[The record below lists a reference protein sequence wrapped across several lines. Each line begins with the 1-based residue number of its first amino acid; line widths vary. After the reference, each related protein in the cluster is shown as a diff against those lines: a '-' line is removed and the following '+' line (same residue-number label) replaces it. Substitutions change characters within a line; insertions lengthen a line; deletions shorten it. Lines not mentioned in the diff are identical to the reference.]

1 MMTSDEDSTTPIADT
16 TSGNA
21 VREHGASGP
30 GTEDDT
36 DGHLVGLRRITD
48 AGTDD
53 DTEGN
58 KLK

>member
-1 MMTSDEDSTTPIADT
+1 MSDDDSTTPIAAT
-16 TSGNA
+16 KPGKA
-21 VREHGASGP
+21 VRDNSVSHP

-36 DGHLVGLRRITD
+36 DGHLVGIRRITD
-48 AGTDD
+48 SGTDD